1 MRIVTRDKSN
11 AHFEP
16 PGKVSPLCFIQT
28 SEQSFAPIFT
38 INTNRA
44 IAVVVEGAERLTFE
58 FHEIVRV
65 EHFRDKRGPGV
76 ELTSVRAKKSANCGL
91 NHSKPRSQ

>member
-28 SEQSFAPIFT
+28 SQQSFAPIVT
-38 INTNRA
+38 TDANRA
-44 IAVVVEGAERLTFE
+44 VDVTVICAKRLTCE
-58 FHEIVRV
+58 FHQIVRV
-65 EHFRDKRGPGV
+65 EHFRDNRGPGI
-76 ELTSVRAKKSANCGL
+76 ELTPERAKKSSNFVL
-91 NHSKPRSQ
+91 NNGNHRS